1 MVSSSV
7 IIAFSLL
14 ASFSAAGTNYVREN
28 PVDVIVNGV
37 KSGVINARQ
46 QVDSMVRGFKSNDG
60 HPTADVLKAF
70 ITGLDGQIDNG
81 IGIVADLLS
90 PVTFGASHALEGAI
104 LGPWFQS
111 VTDGVEVAVANLVG
125 MPIDAVLGAPIQSLA
140 NNMSKMIAQANAL
153 SVDSK
158 IVHRMAQTQ
167 QKLARFAAKRHHR
180 RELAV
185 LDGVQ
190 NSVSTARQTIDS
202 LVEQLEKTDKPS
214 PAAINGIVAGFN
226 AQIDNAV
233 GNINDLLAP
242 YAVSLTNGISGAL
255 LNTFFQSVSTGA
267 EAIISKFATLPVDV
281 STTNSMNALAKSIQN
296 AANFAGKYN
305 LQEQQTQL
313 MNINHR
319 IHLLTKQ

>member
-1 MVSSSV
+1 MVASSV
-7 IIAFSLL
+7 IISSSLL
-14 ASFSAAGTNYVREN
+14 VSFAVAGTNYAREN

-37 KSGVINARQ
+37 KSGVTNARQ
-46 QVDSMVRGFKSNDG
+46 QVDSMVRGFRSNDG
-60 HPTADVLKAF
+60 HPTADALKAL
-70 ITGLDGQIDNG
+70 ITGIDGQIDNG

-90 PVTFGASHALEGAI
+90 PVTFGASRALEGAI

-111 VTDGVEVAVANLVG
+111 VTDGIEVAAANLIG
-125 MPIDAVLGAPIQSLA
+125 MPIDAVIGAPVQSLA

-158 IVHRMAQTQ
+158 IVNRMSQAQK
-167 QKLARFAAKRHHR
+167 KLAAFAAKRPHR

-202 LVEQLEKTDKPS
+202 LVEQLEKTEKSS

-226 AQIDNAV
+226 SQIDNAV
-233 GNINDLLAP
+233 GNINELLSP
-242 YAVSLTNGISGAL
+242 YAVGLTNGISGAL
-255 LNTFFQSVSTGA
+255 LNSFFQSVSTGA
-267 EAIISKFATLPVDV
+267 EAILSSFATLPVDV
-281 STTNSMNALAKSIQN
+281 STANTMNALAKSVQN

-319 IHLLTKQ
+319 IHLLIKQ